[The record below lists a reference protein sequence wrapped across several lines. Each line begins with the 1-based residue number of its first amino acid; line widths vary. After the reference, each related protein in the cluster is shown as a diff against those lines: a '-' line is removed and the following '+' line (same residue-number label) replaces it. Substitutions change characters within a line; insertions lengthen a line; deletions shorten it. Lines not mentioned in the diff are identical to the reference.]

1 MKKIGSLIFCF
12 LFPAL
17 CLAAESFD
25 LEVYASRFDSI
36 PIGVVDFVST
46 NDQSMDKNEPWEIIA
61 NDFDFSGRFRVVTSA
76 AYDSVLFDT
85 NSVGIYIDGDY
96 TIEGDQIII
105 NCYMRD
111 VATQSLIIGKKY
123 KGDLKF
129 VRGMAH
135 RYANEVVEMLFG
147 DRGIFETRFTFLRV
161 EGSNKNVALMDFDG
175 HNQVKLTN
183 GNVLNVFPAFA
194 DKSTILWSS
203 YKRGKPDIYK
213 GSVKDG
219 SSKVFLY
226 GRALQVS
233 PDVSPIDGTI
243 AYGCSKMG
251 SLDIYTC
258 APDGTGV
265 KRLTFHYGIE
275 TSPSWSPNGYQIAYT
290 SDRSGSPQIYVMDA
304 DGANQQRVTFESKY
318 CDSPAWSPKGD
329 KIAYAAMRDG
339 YKFDIWTVTPDGEEA
354 FQVTDISGKCEYPT
368 WSPDG
373 SLIAF
378 TRTIGGR
385 SDLYVVKPDGSH
397 LKRVTT
403 TGDVA
408 MPDWSG
414 F

>member
-12 LFPAL
+12 LFPVL

-46 NDQSMDKNEPWEIIA
+46 NDQTMKKDETWKIIA
-61 NDFDFSGRFRVVTSA
+61 NDFDFSGKFNVVSSA
-76 AYDSVLFDT
+76 AFDSVLFDT

-96 TIEGDQIII
+96 TIEGDQIVV
-105 NCYMRD
+105 NCYLRD

-129 VRGMAH
+129 ARGMAH

-147 DRGIFETRFTFLRV
+147 DRGIFESRFLFIRV
-161 EGSNKNVALMDFDG
+161 EGIKKNVVLMDFDG
-175 HNQVKLTN
+175 YNQVKLTK
-183 GNVLNVFPAFA
+183 GNVLNLFPSFA
-194 DKSTILWSS
+194 DKSTVLWSS
-203 YKRGKPDIYK
+203 YQRGKPDIYK
-213 GSVKDG
+213 GSINDG
-219 SSKVFLY
+219 SSKIFLY
-226 GRALQVS
+226 GRSLHVS
-233 PDVSPIDGTI
+233 PDASPIDGTI
-243 AYGCSKMG
+243 AYSCSDAG

-258 APDGTGV
+258 APDGTDV
-265 KRLTFHYGIE
+265 KKLTFHYGID
-275 TSPSWSPNGYQIAYT
+275 TSPSWSPNGYQIAFT
-290 SDRSGSPQIYVMDA
+290 SDRAGSPQVYVMDS
-304 DGANQQRVTFESKY
+304 DGANQRRITFESKY
-318 CDSPAWSPKGD
+318 CDSPSWSPKGD
-329 KIAYAAMRDG
+329 KIAFASMGDG
-339 YKFDIWTVTPDGEEA
+339 YKFDIWTISPDGEEL
-354 FQVTDISGKCEYPT
+354 FKVTDMPGSCEYPT

-385 SDLYVVKPDGSH
+385 SDLYVIKPDGTR
-397 LKRVTT
+397 LRRITT
-403 TGDVA
+403 TGDVK